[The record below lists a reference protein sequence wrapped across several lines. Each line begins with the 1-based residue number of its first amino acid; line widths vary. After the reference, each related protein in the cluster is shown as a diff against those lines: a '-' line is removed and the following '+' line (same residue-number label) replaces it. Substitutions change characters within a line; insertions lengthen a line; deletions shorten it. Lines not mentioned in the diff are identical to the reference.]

1 MLIQIALL
9 AQNASDV
16 VDISEVKAFAFGD
29 TQDFF
34 PFSIA

>member
-29 TQDFF
+29 T
-34 PFSIA
+34 